1 MTLLSIPI
9 TEHCDGLSM
18 DSKYFQ
24 NAWIEMDRKQGDS
37 KTCERLIKTKGK
49 DFSLEIKKNGLTDHC
64 ESQRSGRLTEKKKIQ
79 TMKETHRMTVT
90 FQPSFTPL

>member
-24 NAWIEMDRKQGDS
+24 NAWIEMDRKQRDS

-49 DFSLEIKKNGLTDHC
+49 DFSL
-64 ESQRSGRLTEKKKIQ
+64 
-79 TMKETHRMTVT
+79 
-90 FQPSFTPL
+90 